1 MKKKSFIGIL
11 AALIFISLF
20 GTVSMKSKADV
31 VDPGYDYDYDYDI
44 FDHFT
49 DSRDYLADTTILGLT
64 FPAFVAI
71 IVVALVVVIS
81 VLILILVIKKNKNK
95 NNNSGAGV

>member
-31 VDPGYDYDYDYDI
+31 VDLGYDYDYDV

-71 IVVALVVVIS
+71 IVVALVVIIS
-81 VLILILVIKKNKNK
+81 VLILILVIKKNKNR